1 MSKVLLALAI
11 QLGVLGLLAAIV
23 TVLPYVLDPPYPIWM
38 LVFVQASLAALLSS
52 QLGLPTWWR
61 WIQFFIPWGLFAAVE
76 VDLNPWI
83 GLAGFMVLWLVFF
96 NASKERVPLYLT
108 NNTTRQAFKALLEQ
122 MQSHKEMKGL
132 SINFM
137 DLGCGLGGNVVF
149 MASQPE
155 VKDAVGVE
163 TAPIPYLLARLFTTL
178 RGGRVLAQDLWKT
191 PLKDSNL
198 VYAFLSTEPMPKLWL
213 KVQSEMQPGAVFV
226 SNSFPVPE
234 VEPTEIW
241 ELSDKRQTRLFIYV
255 L

>member
-1 MSKVLLALAI
+1 MPKVITALAI
-11 QLGVLGLLAAIV
+11 QLGVLGFLAAIV
-23 TVLPYVLDPPYPIWM
+23 TVLPYFLAPPYPMWM

-52 QLGLPTWWR
+52 LFGLPSWWR
-61 WIQFFIPWGLFAAVE
+61 WIQFFIPWGLFAAIE
-76 VDLNPWI
+76 MDLNPWI
-83 GLAGFMVLWLVFF
+83 GLIGFMALWLVFY

-122 MQSHKEMKGL
+122 MESQNKVKDF
-132 SINFM
+132 SIKFM

-155 VKDAVGVE
+155 VKDSVGVE
-163 TAPIPYLLARLFTTL
+163 TAPIPYLLARLFTKL

-198 VYAFLSTEPMPKLWL
+198 VYAFLSTEPMPKLWQ
-213 KVQSEMQPGAVFV
+213 KVQSEMQPGSVFV